1 MGRATAMGVH
11 HTGVT
16 VRDIDR
22 SLEWYRTMFGLEP
35 AVLVR
40 GDEPLAPEIGEA
52 IGVPG
57 ARMHYAFLP
66 VGDGG
71 DQIELLEYLDPV
83 GADFTLSNKDVGA
96 THIAIRVD
104 DCVAQ
109 YEHMTAHGA
118 QFRHPPI
125 VLEGDLAGVAFA
137 YATDP
142 DGIQV
147 EIWQQP

>member
-1 MGRATAMGVH
+1 MGVH
-11 HTGVT
+11 HTGIT

-22 SLEWYRTMFGLEP
+22 SLAWYKTMFGLEP
-35 AVLVR
+35 AILVR
-40 GDEPLAPEIGEA
+40 GDEPLPAEIGEA

-57 ARMHYAFLP
+57 ARMDYAFLP
-66 VGDGG
+66 VGDEGH
-71 DQIELLEYLDPV
+71 QIELLQYHDPV
-83 GADFTLSNKDVGA
+83 GRDFELSNKDVGA
-96 THIAIRVD
+96 THVAIRID

-109 YEHMTAHGA
+109 YEHMKANGA
-118 QFRHPPI
+118 NFRHPPI
-125 VLEGDLAGVAFA
+125 VLDGDLEGVAFA